1 MDAHSFISEILEFV
15 VVGTS
20 CFVKMG
26 VTVIAHGIFI
36 LLVQPYGCLIR
47 VMVLAM
53 FYGKQPMIK

>member
-1 MDAHSFISEILEFV
+1 MDAYSFILEILEFV

-53 FYGKQPMIK
+53 FYGK

>member
-26 VTVIAHGIFI
+26 ATVTVIAHGIFI

-53 FYGKQPMIK
+53 FYGK